1 LSETETS
8 IAQRD
13 KKPPASASADEP
25 YALPLWAIRL
35 LRAALRLL
43 FRLLWRARY
52 INVENVP
59 ASGGVIIAANHQTYL
74 DPFWLGAPVPL
85 HARFL
90 AWDKVFDWPVAGTL
104 MRLLGAWPLQV
115 RTKEGDPKGDRR
127 AIRRSL
133 EWLRGGGALVIFPEG
148 GRADSDGKIQEFQ
161 VGAARLA
168 LEAGVPVLPIT
179 IRGGNRIWPR
189 DWRYPRLGRLEIV
202 YHPLYHLTTLPGES
216 TREAARRETKELYR
230 IIRSALPRRDEE

>member
-1 LSETETS
+1 MSETETS
-8 IAQRD
+8 IVPRD

-43 FRLLWRARY
+43 FRLLWGARY
-52 INVENVP
+52 IGVENVP

-115 RTKEGDPKGDRR
+115 RKNKGDRR
-127 AIRRSL
+127 ALRRSL

-148 GRADSDGKIQEFQ
+148 GRAFSDGEMLEFQ

-179 IRGGNRIWPR
+179 IRGGHRIWPR
-189 DWRYPRLGRLEIV
+189 DWRYPRFGRLEIV

-216 TREAARRETKELYR
+216 TRAAARRETDKLYE
-230 IIRSALPRRDEE
+230 IIRSAL

>member
-1 LSETETS
+1 MSETETS
-8 IAQRD
+8 IARRD
-13 KKPPASASADEP
+13 KKPAATAGADEP

-43 FRLLWRARY
+43 FRVLWRARY
-52 INVENVP
+52 IGVENVP
-59 ASGGVIIAANHQTYL
+59 ASGGVILAANHQTYL

-90 AWDKVFDWPVAGTL
+90 AWDKVFDWPVAGKL

-115 RTKEGDPKGDRR
+115 RTEKGDRKGDRR

-148 GRADSDGKIQEFQ
+148 GRAYSDGKMQEFQ

-168 LEAGVPVLPIT
+168 LEARVPVLPIT
-179 IRGGNRIWPR
+179 IRGGHRIWPR
-189 DWRYPRLGRLEIV
+189 DWRWPRLGRLEIV
-202 YHPLYHLTTLPGES
+202 YHPLHHLTTLPDED
-216 TREAARRETKELYR
+216 TRRAARRETEKLYE
-230 IIRSALPRRDEE
+230 IIHSAL

>member
-1 LSETETS
+1 LSETETG
-8 IAQRD
+8 IVRRD
-13 KKPPASASADEP
+13 KKPPTSASEDEP

-43 FRLLWRARY
+43 FRLLWGARY
-52 INVENVP
+52 VGVENVP
-59 ASGGVIIAANHQTYL
+59 TSGGVILAANHQTYF

-90 AWDKVFDWPVAGTL
+90 AWDKVFEWPVAGKL
-104 MRLLGAWPLQV
+104 MRLLGAWPLQ
-115 RTKEGDPKGDRR
+115 TQKGDRR

-133 EWLRGGGALVIFPEG
+133 QWLRAGGALVIFPEG
-148 GRADSDGKIQEFQ
+148 GRAFSDGLMQEFK

-168 LEAGVPVLPIT
+168 LEANVPILPIT
-179 IRGGNRIWPR
+179 IRGGQRIWPR

-202 YHPLYHLTTLPGES
+202 YHPLHHLTPLPGED
-216 TREAARRETKELYR
+216 TRQTARRETDKLYE
-230 IIRSALPRRDEE
+230 IIHSAL

>member
-1 LSETETS
+1 MSETETS
-8 IAQRD
+8 IVRRD
-13 KKPPASASADEP
+13 KKPSSEGADEP

-43 FRLLWRARY
+43 FRLLWGARY
-52 INVENVP
+52 IGVENVP
-59 ASGGVIIAANHQTYL
+59 PAGGGVIIAANHQTYL
-74 DPFWLGAPVPL
+74 DPFWLGAPIPL

-104 MRLLGAWPLQV
+104 MRLLGAWPLQ
-115 RTKEGDPKGDRR
+115 TQKGDRR

-133 EWLRGGGALVIFPEG
+133 QWLRGGGALVIFPEG
-148 GRADSDGKIQEFQ
+148 GRAFSDGKMQEFK

-168 LEAGVPVLPIT
+168 LEAGVPVLPVT
-179 IRGGNRIWPR
+179 IRGGERIWPR

-202 YHPLYHLTTLPGES
+202 YHPLYHLAPLSGED
-216 TREAARRETKELYR
+216 TRQAARRETDKLYE
-230 IIRSALPRRDEE
+230 IIHSAL